1 MRDLIFLKAQN
12 RIVEPKE
19 VEVLTWEIILLN
31 VIVWT
36 IMKREVI
43 SNGNDGP
50 SQEILI
56 FTKQIRH
63 WILSDQVISGKR
75 KLFFREDTPKEI
87 LDLYENIKSKLDFAY
102 QEVHSNN
109 GLKKYE
115 K

>member
-102 QEVHSNN
+102 Q
-109 GLKKYE
+109 
-115 K
+115 

>member
-1 MRDLIFLKAQN
+1 
-12 RIVEPKE
+12 
-19 VEVLTWEIILLN
+19 
-31 VIVWT
+31 
-36 IMKREVI
+36 MKREVI
-43 SNGNDGP
+43 SNGNDGT
-50 SQEILI
+50 
-56 FTKQIRH
+56 TKSGNFDFYKTNSS
-63 WILSDQVISGKR
+63 LDQVISGKR